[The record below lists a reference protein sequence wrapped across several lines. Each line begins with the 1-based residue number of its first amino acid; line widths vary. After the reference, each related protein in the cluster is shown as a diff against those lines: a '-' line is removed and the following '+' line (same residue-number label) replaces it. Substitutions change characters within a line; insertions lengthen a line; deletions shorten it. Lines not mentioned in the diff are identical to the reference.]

1 MKKLTLGEKT
11 ARIRTQK
18 GVSQKEMADKI
29 GMEQS
34 GYSKLEHKGDDIA
47 FSTLKKICSVLEID
61 PVALLIEHN
70 PERVLN
76 DKEFNEVLMLIA
88 VAVKE
93 TICNYKVLMENQR
106 LQHVAERELLIEKIK
121 ELHRLL
127 P

>member
-1 MKKLTLGEKT
+1 MKKLTIGEKT

-34 GYSKLEHKGDDIA
+34 GYCKLEHKGDDIN
-47 FSTLKKICSVLEID
+47 FSTVKKICSVLETD
-61 PVALLIEHN
+61 PVLLVINHN
-70 PERVLN
+70 PGQILN
-76 DKEFNEVLMLIA
+76 EKEFNEVLLHVA

-93 TICNYKVLMENQR
+93 TISNYKALMENQR

-121 ELHRLL
+121 ELHRQLQ
-127 P
+127 